1 MKQVNLTLVPIK
13 SSSLDLSLVSTSD
26 STLVRVANQSWTLDA
41 VDYVYFGKL
50 TAGTY
55 GLSVTLNNM
64 ELSQKSYGYYIVPV
78 YFAVVI
84 PFVVAFLCLPLLF
97 KRVYCFVK

>member
-1 MKQVNLTLVPIK
+1 M
-13 SSSLDLSLVSTSD
+13 
-26 STLVRVANQSWTLDA
+26 ANQSFTLGA

-50 TAGTY
+50 TAGNY
-55 GLSVTLNNM
+55 GLSVTLNNL

-97 KRVYCFVK
+97 KRRLLFH